1 MSDSTSIQAKA
12 SPKDIFL
19 QLISIIALY
28 GSVIALLTLLFQMI
42 NILIPDA
49 IANYYNSY
57 RYNGTARG
65 AIAAL
70 IVFFPMFLWTVR
82 TLAVEYKIDE
92 SRKRLSIRKWLL
104 HFTLFIAALVIAT
117 DFITLIYNFLN
128 GDLTLKFTLKIF
140 SVLIVAL
147 LVFWY
152 YRNEIKETT
161 KEITRYV
168 GYIVSIFVLIAIV
181 GGIFVTGS
189 PFEAR
194 KRKIDDQ
201 RVSDLSMIQSS
212 VIEYWQNKGELPENL
227 SQLNDNL
234 RGILI
239 PKDPETN
246 KEYGYGT
253 KGNETFVL
261 CAIFAT
267 TSDGGRDDYYLGG
280 FRGNTSWKHD
290 RGQVCFDRTI
300 DKDFF
305 KQNNVGIKP
314 VF

>member
-1 MSDSTSIQAKA
+1 MIEKSNIFDIYKPEQTTRHFGFFRGIVINNIDPLKLGRLQINVFSLYNSIEKTQLPWAEPCFQFGGFENIEGIPYNMVMDPINNSQIKA
-12 SPKDIFL
+12 SPRDIFL

-168 GYIVSIFVLIAIV
+168 GYIVSISVFLAIV

-194 KRKIDDQ
+194 PDGPSAPVRS
-201 RVSDLSMIQSS
+201 RERATAL
-212 VIEYWQNKGELPENL
+212 EARLP
-227 SQLNDNL
+227 SHR
-234 RGILI
+234 RGWRA
-239 PKDPETN
+239 E
-246 KEYGYGT
+246 
-253 KGNETFVL
+253 VRR
-261 CAIFAT
+261 A
-267 TSDGGRDDYYLGG
+267 R
-280 FRGNTSWKHD
+280 
-290 RGQVCFDRTI
+290 
-300 DKDFF
+300 
-305 KQNNVGIKP
+305 
-314 VF
+314 